1 MDARLVTFKPDGE
14 RIDVR
19 LVKPIT
25 VIGRAEDCDLELL
38 LQGVSRHHC
47 EIRLNESA
55 VKVKDLGS
63 SNGTYVNDRRI
74 TESDMSAGD
83 ELRVG
88 RVVFTVQV
96 DGVPERIAPAK
107 ARANKGASDRSGESD
122 GSKSGAVETEALD
135 ETDVLSHLAEVAE
148 QHDQEEESII
158 ALRDMAP
165 ENRNRK

>member
-14 RIDVR
+14 RINVR

-63 SNGTYVNDRRI
+63 SNGTYINGRRI

-83 ELRVG
+83 ELRIG
-88 RVVFTVQV
+88 RVMFTVQIN
-96 DGVPERIAPAK
+96 GVPEGIAPAK
-107 ARANKGASDRSGESD
+107 TRANKGAPAQSGESG
-122 GSKSGAVETEALD
+122 GSKSDAVETEVLD
-135 ETDVLSHLAEVAE
+135 EADALSYLAEVAE

-158 ALRDMAP
+158 ALREMAP
-165 ENRNRK
+165 GKRKRK